1 MPIESYNS
9 AQVAASLIR
18 RADDGASA
26 AHITHS
32 IIAAWQEIDA
42 ALTPI
47 IGRGGV
53 AALYKRSL
61 YLNTAAY
68 HWLAGTHEVVP
79 TCIDLGPLRTA
90 FAQQNV
96 TTLAAA
102 GGALLQTLNDLLASL
117 VGTSLTERLLRSV
130 WANAF
135 RGAPAQDSTP

>member
-1 MPIESYNS
+1 MPIESHNS

-53 AALYKRSL
+53 AALYKRSV
-61 YLNTAAY
+61 YLNTPTY
-68 HWLAGTHEVVP
+68 PWLSDTHEGVP
-79 TCIDLGPLRTA
+79 TCIDLGPLRA
-90 FAQQNV
+90 ALEQQDSS
-96 TTLAAA
+96 TLAAA

-117 VGTSLTERLLRSV
+117 VGPSLTERLLRSV